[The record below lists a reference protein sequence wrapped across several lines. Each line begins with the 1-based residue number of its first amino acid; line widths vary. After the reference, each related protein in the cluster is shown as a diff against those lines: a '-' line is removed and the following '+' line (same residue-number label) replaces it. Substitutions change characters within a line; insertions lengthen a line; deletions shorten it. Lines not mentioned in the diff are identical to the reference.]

1 MENEHKKKIQIEKE
15 LEEKKKEDE
24 RLLIEEAKRIE
35 QEKLAQEKEKEEQEA
50 DKLRQETEIDT
61 TSHSV
66 VVNQSPSLSSSSSSQ
81 QPPQQ
86 QKQKKQQTVV
96 QKWMNHITTKGAM
109 TSGAILIVIFAMF
122 ALLRGQRGR
131 LSIALQSLMNK
142 LWQTVKMG
150 TKVTYM

>member
-66 VVNQSPSLSSSSSSQ
+66 VVNRSPSLSSSSQ